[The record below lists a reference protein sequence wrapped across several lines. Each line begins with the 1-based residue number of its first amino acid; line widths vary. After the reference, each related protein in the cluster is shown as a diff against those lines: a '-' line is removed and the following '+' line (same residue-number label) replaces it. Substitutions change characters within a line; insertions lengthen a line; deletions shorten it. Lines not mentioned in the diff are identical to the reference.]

1 MSGRR
6 PRLPIDLGHQES
18 SLAVPVPEG
27 LSHLDLAPPLIVVPG
42 VVEEIDAR
50 IDRGADDADALR
62 LREVRL
68 AKVEPAEADRG
79 DPLAR
84 AAEAAHRDR
93 GLGLAWA
100 FGGSDGSYRRSRY
113 LAHSLTPSADVP
125 WTFRLPSI
133 ERTRPRGLSSS
144 GAVARGR
151 S

>member
-68 AKVEPAEADRG
+68 AKVGPAEADRG
-79 DPLAR
+79 DPLAC

-93 GLGLAWA
+93 GRRLVRAD
-100 FGGSDGSYRRSRY
+100 GGSDGSLGQSGDIACV
-113 LAHSLTPSADVP
+113 L
-125 WTFRLPSI
+125 
-133 ERTRPRGLSSS
+133 GSSYE
-144 GAVARGR
+144 
-151 S
+151 

>member
-50 IDRGADDADALR
+50 VDRGADDADAPR

-68 AKVEPAEADRG
+68 SKVEPAEADRG
-79 DPLAR
+79 DPLAC
-84 AAEAAHRDR
+84 AAEAAHRDH
-93 GLGLAWA
+93 GVGLARA
-100 FGGSDGSYRRSRY
+100 YGGSDDSCRRR
-113 LAHSLTPSADVP
+113 
-125 WTFRLPSI
+125 R
-133 ERTRPRGLSSS
+133 
-144 GAVARGR
+144 
-151 S
+151 